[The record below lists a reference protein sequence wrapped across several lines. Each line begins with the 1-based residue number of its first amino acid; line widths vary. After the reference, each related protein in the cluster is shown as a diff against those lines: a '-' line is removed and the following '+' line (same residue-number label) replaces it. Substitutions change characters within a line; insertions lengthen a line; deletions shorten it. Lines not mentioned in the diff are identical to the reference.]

1 MDLWQILESNKEAI
15 QKNDFRWIM
24 NYATSDIQKS
34 LNLFQDAGVE
44 PFSSAPDFESGPFDA
59 EFLSG
64 CLLDIYT
71 GWSSGE
77 FVAGWSPDNSVS
89 KDELDAYAKVFKA
102 LGFKVYR
109 CKTGYWGGYDILIH
123 SPKYSLSDVLEDTNW
138 EDCALEGFIEI
149 K

>member
-1 MDLWQILESNKEAI
+1 MEIRDIMTSNRESI
-15 QKNDFRWIM
+15 QKDDFRWIM
-24 NYATSDIQKS
+24 DYPISDIQKV
-34 LNLFQDAGVE
+34 LNLLQDAGVE

-59 EFLSG
+59 QFLSE
-64 CLLDIYT
+64 CLFDIYK
-71 GWSSGE
+71 GWEDGE
-77 FVAGWSPDNSVS
+77 FVAGWDPNNSVL

-109 CKTGYWGGYDILIH
+109 CKTGYWGDYDILIH

-138 EDCALEGFIEI
+138 EYYAPEDFVEI